1 MEGYLQNSAIHIDPL
16 LHNPD
21 PWMEGD
27 ELFDSPSLNAG
38 KHSAMERVE
47 ADDIDD
53 SESQASSKSLK
64 IRKFFME
71 TAMKTAKLESLNRK
85 EEQELI
91 RRCNLLF
98 RQN

>member
-1 MEGYLQNSAIHIDPL
+1 MDGRWRIIWLSFIV
-16 LHNPD
+16 
-21 PWMEGD
+21 
-27 ELFDSPSLNAG
+27 NAG
-38 KHSAMERVE
+38 KLLAMERVE

-53 SESQASSKSLK
+53 SESQASSKSDS
-64 IRKFFME
+64 RKFFME
-71 TAMKTAKLESLNRK
+71 TAMKTAELLAKLESLNRK

>member
-1 MEGYLQNSAIHIDPL
+1 M
-16 LHNPD
+16 
-21 PWMEGD
+21 
-27 ELFDSPSLNAG
+27 NAG
-38 KHSAMERVE
+38 KLLAMERVE

-53 SESQASSKSLK
+53 SVSQASSKSLK

-71 TAMKTAKLESLNRK
+71 TAMKTAELLAKLESLNRK